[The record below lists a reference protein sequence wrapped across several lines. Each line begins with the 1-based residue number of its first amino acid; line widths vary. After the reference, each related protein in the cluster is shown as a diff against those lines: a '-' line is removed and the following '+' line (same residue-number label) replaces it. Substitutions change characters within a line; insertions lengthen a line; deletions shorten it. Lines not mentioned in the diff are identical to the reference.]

1 MPSDLP
7 RARVIVLDIGTHM
20 GQEARLISDRSVP
33 FALRILLD
41 LFKHYRG
48 RPQLFREFREIRRL
62 QARLAQFE
70 FFFCF
75 VEPILYQ
82 PMLASL
88 KHFGNFVLLK
98 GVCSSAK
105 SGPEVLRLARASLG
119 HSIIESKP
127 NLSGNTV
134 PTWNFN
140 FESLLRWVD
149 ANARRNAHDRLILRM
164 NAEGVEKDIIAT
176 MAALDSDAPRVN
188 AMFGSLGDIK
198 KCFGEEALRTAE
210 RQLASMKVSH
220 VYFTS
225 SPKSWRAALMSL
237 EQLLTAATDSPGDA
251 AHAVRAR

>member
-1 MPSDLP
+1 
-7 RARVIVLDIGTHM
+7 M
-20 GQEARLISDRSVP
+20 GQEARLICDRSVH

-48 RPQLFREFREIRRL
+48 RTQLFREFREIRRL
-62 QARLAQFE
+62 QARLARFE

-75 VEPILYQ
+75 VEPILY
-82 PMLASL
+82 PPLLASL
-88 KHFGNFVLLK
+88 KHFRNFVLVK
-98 GVCSSAK
+98 GVCSSAS

-119 HSIIESKP
+119 HSIIETKP
-127 NLSGNTV
+127 NLSGETV

-149 ANARRNAHDRLILRM
+149 ANARRSPDDRLILRM

-176 MAALDSDAPRVN
+176 MAALDHDAPRVD

-198 KCFGEEALRTAE
+198 KCFGEDALRTAE
-210 RQLASMKVSH
+210 QQLTAMKVSH

-225 SPKSWRAALMSL
+225 SPKSWRTALMSL
-237 EQLLTAATDSPGDA
+237 EQLLVAATDGPGDA
-251 AHAVRAR
+251 SHAARRR